1 MSNSAGPDSPHAVSQ
16 WVLHLLQDEFGD
28 AIHEV
33 DAMSYE
39 LPVGSSK
46 VIVDVRPAGSR
57 TVINILAPLVFYAT
71 PSPELFEYVARQT
84 GAPGL
89 GHLRIK
95 DSERPGL
102 VDILVAGQLPGDDI
116 DRSELIT
123 TVAIIGGFAD
133 DIDNDLAERFG
144 GEVLT
149 T

>member
-1 MSNSAGPDSPHAVSQ
+1 MSASQPDSPHAVSQ

-28 AIHEV
+28 AIRTTGS
-33 DAMSYE
+33 MSCE
-39 LPVGSSK
+39 LPVGSTK
-46 VIVDVRPAGSR
+46 VIVDVRPAGNR

-71 PSPELFEYVARQT
+71 PSTELFEHVARQT

-95 DSERPGL
+95 DSEREGL
-102 VDILVAGQLPGDDI
+102 VDILVAGQLPGDDV

-123 TVAIIGGFAD
+123 TVAVIGGFAD
-133 DIDNDLAERFG
+133 DVDDDLARRFG

-149 T
+149 S

>member
-1 MSNSAGPDSPHAVSQ
+1 MSASQPDSPHAVSQ

-28 AIHEV
+28 AIRTTGS
-33 DAMSYE
+33 MSFE
-39 LPVGSSK
+39 LPVGSTK
-46 VIVDVRPAGSR
+46 VIVDVRPAGNR

-71 PSPELFEYVARQT
+71 PSTELFEHVARQT

-95 DSERPGL
+95 DSEREGL
-102 VDILVAGQLPGDDI
+102 VDILVAGQLPGDDV

-123 TVAIIGGFAD
+123 TVAVIGGFAD
-133 DIDNDLAERFG
+133 DVDDDLARRFG

-149 T
+149 S